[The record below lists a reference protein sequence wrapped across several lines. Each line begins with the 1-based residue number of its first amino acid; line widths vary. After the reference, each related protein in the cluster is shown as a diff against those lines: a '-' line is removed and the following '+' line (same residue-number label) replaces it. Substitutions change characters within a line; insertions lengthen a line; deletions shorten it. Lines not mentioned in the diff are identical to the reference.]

1 MRVSIIIP
9 IYKPQGYLWE
19 CLDSIK
25 EQTIASCSY
34 EIILILNGCN
44 EPYKSQ
50 INRYIENNL
59 SGYNVVFMHTDI
71 GGVSNAR
78 NIGLECAKGEYIAF
92 IDDDDLIS
100 PNYLEELLSQVSV
113 NSIAVSNSKYFTENV
128 KTCIPGYYN
137 KVIQRVRKTNPSNLF
152 LRRSFLSPVA
162 FKLIHKDI
170 IGHRRYDTSFRN
182 GEDSIFMF
190 EISDRI
196 KAINICEDCCY
207 YVRVRKK
214 SASHT
219 QPLLYRINKSRFVF
233 GKYTQIYVK
242 NITGYNFW
250 LYLSRLFG
258 IILWIMRVR

>member
-1 MRVSIIIP
+1 MKVSIIIP
-9 IYKPQGYLWE
+9 IYKPEEYLWE

-25 EQTIASCSY
+25 NQTIARCSY

-50 INRYIENNL
+50 ITKYIETYL
-59 SGYNVVFMHTDI
+59 CGYNVFFIHTDI
-71 GGVSNAR
+71 AGVSNAR
-78 NIGLECAKGEYIAF
+78 NLGLECAKGEYIAF
-92 IDDDDLIS
+92 IDDDDLVS
-100 PNYLEELLSQVSV
+100 SNYLETLLSKVSADSV
-113 NSIAVSNSKYFTENV
+113 AVSNSKYFIGDV
-128 KTCIPGYYN
+128 KSSFPGYYN
-137 KVIQRVRKTNPSNLF
+137 KIIQRVRKTNPSNLF

-207 YVRVRKK
+207 YVRVRTN
-214 SASHT
+214 SASRT
-219 QPLLYRINKSRFVF
+219 QPLHYRINKSWFVF
-233 GKYTQIYVK
+233 GKYTQIYMK

-250 LYLSRLFG
+250 LYISRLFG
-258 IILWIMRVR
+258 IILWIIRVR